1 MDVMLTTGG
10 KKRTIVS
17 LGANCGLDSLF
28 ENNACSFSTGK
39 GGMRLRLRNQYRIE
53 RRLEF
58 ANDDV
63 NPIFNGC
70 NFISI

>member
-28 ENNACSFSTGK
+28 ENNAFSGK
-39 GGMRLRLRNQYRIE
+39 GGMRIRLRNQYRIE